1 MPRSVLCADRRGGT
15 DRMEAK
21 MVLPGDEIA
30 TAEEFEPGEGTYE
43 KNGLVFAATPGV
55 LILDPGNRVAR
66 VRAFNPPA
74 ELRVGDIVYGVIDD
88 IRGMMATATIQA
100 IHGRARQISGE
111 SEGTIHISNV
121 SEDYTEDI
129 HDKFRLGDVIRA
141 KVVQVKPSVQLTTA
155 EPDLG
160 VVKAM
165 CSVCRGPLEL
175 RGRDLYCPRDER
187 TEQRKLA
194 ADYADLRLFVPA
206 SELGGGTIPEKHRGG
221 RGEGADRG
229 GRDRGGRGGGHD
241 RVRGPGG
248 RGRGGGG
255 ARTRGGGRGP
265 GRRRE
270 PLCAVK
276 NPYRFRSRTRHKKRK
291 A

>member
-1 MPRSVLCADRRGGT
+1 
-15 DRMEAK
+15 MEAK

-55 LILDPGNRVAR
+55 LVLDPGNRVAR

-74 ELRVGDIVYGVIDD
+74 ELKVGDIVYGAIDD
-88 IRGMMATATIQA
+88 IGGMMATASILA
-100 IHGRARQISGE
+100 IHGRSRQISGE

-141 KVVQVKPSVQLTTA
+141 KVVQVKPSVQLKTA

-160 VVKAM
+160 VVKAL

-229 GRDRGGRGGGHD
+229 GRDRGGRGGGPGSAP
-241 RVRGPGG
+241 RPGGGGGGRRRGQPPGGG
-248 RGRGGGG
+248 RGRGCGG
-255 ARTRGGGRGP
+255 AHAIAG
-265 GRRRE
+265 
-270 PLCAVK
+270 
-276 NPYRFRSRTRHKKRK
+276 
-291 A
+291 